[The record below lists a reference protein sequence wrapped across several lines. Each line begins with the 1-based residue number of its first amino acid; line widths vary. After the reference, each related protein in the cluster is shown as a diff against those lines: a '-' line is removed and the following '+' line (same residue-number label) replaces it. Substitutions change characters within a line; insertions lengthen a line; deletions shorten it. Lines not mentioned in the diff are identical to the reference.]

1 MKTSVKSWFIV
12 VIVLALVQFACS
24 FGAGSSPI
32 VQPPAAAT
40 EAPSSGGGAPSGG
53 NANAGQIA
61 VSGAL
66 NKIFTAVRPSV
77 GQFGADRIRLYL
89 YEDTPADLSRTGDML
104 TFDFPTDIQPGT
116 YDIPNSVGVDMS
128 TINLWVTYG
137 TTDGVIANFQSVSGT
152 LTITAVGATYSG
164 QFQFTA
170 ANPADA
176 SQTITVTGS
185 FADLPINQ

>member
-1 MKTSVKSWFIV
+1 MKTSIKSWFVV
-12 VIVLALVQFACS
+12 VIILTLAQFACS
-24 FGAGSSPI
+24 FGAGSPNA
-32 VQPPAAAT
+32 QPPDAAT
-40 EAPSSGGGAPSGG
+40 EAPSSGGDAPSGG
-53 NANAGQIA
+53 NANAGQIT

-66 NKIFTAVRPSV
+66 NKTFTAVNVSI
-77 GQFGADRIRLYL
+77 GQFGPARIRLYL
-89 YEDTPADLSRTGDML
+89 NEDTPADLSRTGDML
-104 TFDFPTDIQPGT
+104 TFDFPADIQPGA

-185 FADLPINQ
+185 FADLPFNQ